1 MNIFVLHVIDNKY
14 KLIKW
19 NGSKTVTKVGKAIYK
34 RRVYLGI
41 ILLEG
46 SSPEVQVAGTESE
59 SSRL

>member
-34 RRVYLGI
+34 RRNKQTKIYYHFLVI
-41 ILLEG
+41 CEMKF
-46 SSPEVQVAGTESE
+46 
-59 SSRL
+59 